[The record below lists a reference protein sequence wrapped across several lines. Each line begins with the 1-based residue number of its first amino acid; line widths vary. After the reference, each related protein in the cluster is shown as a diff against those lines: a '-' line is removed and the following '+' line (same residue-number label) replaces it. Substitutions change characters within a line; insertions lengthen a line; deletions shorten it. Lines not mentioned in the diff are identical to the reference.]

1 MNNWKPNTPPTEADY
16 LNAAGLFGADL
27 DRATKAIDKL
37 EARGADRESVR
48 KTVACVA
55 SCGFVRG
62 IDVLDLRRNGFV
74 LLDGLALLP
83 RFAGVDLF
91 DAVGEA
97 RVSMSDLLEAIEV
110 AE

>member
-1 MNNWKPNTPPTEADY
+1 MNNWKPNNPPTEADY